1 MAKKILIID
10 DEPDFVGL
18 LKIRLE
24 ANGYKV
30 VTANDGV
37 AGLQRWKEESPD
49 IIVLDIMMPQL
60 GGYSF
65 VQDSKTIPGLKQVPI
80 IILTAKPGME
90 DIFEMEGVHDY
101 IVKPFEDKD
110 LLDKIRKHIG
120 DAR

>member
-10 DEPDFVGL
+10 DEQDFVDM
-18 LKIRLE
+18 LKMRLE
-24 ANGYKV
+24 ANGYEV
-30 VTANDGV
+30 VTADDGV
-37 AGLQRWKEESPD
+37 TGLQRWKEKNPD
-49 IIVLDIMMPQL
+49 IILLDIMMPQL

-65 VQDSKTIPGLKQVPI
+65 VQDSKTTPGLKQVPI
-80 IILTAKPGME
+80 IVLTAKPGME

-101 IVKPFEDKD
+101 LVKPCEDKD